1 MYLLPRLVG
10 WTACPWSAT
19 GYVGTC
25 DATNGPTLCKSW
37 YREFGPD
44 SYWPMY
50 LVRSPSATLA
60 KPVQLEIPLVHT
72 LALNGCLQ
80 SLTPHHRP

>member
-1 MYLLPRLVG
+1 MYLLPRVVG

-50 LVRSPSATLA
+50 LVSSCADAVQIGTDHGRASAVLLTCRDVRNWPSL
-60 KPVQLEIPLVHT
+60 
-72 LALNGCLQ
+72 
-80 SLTPHHRP
+80 